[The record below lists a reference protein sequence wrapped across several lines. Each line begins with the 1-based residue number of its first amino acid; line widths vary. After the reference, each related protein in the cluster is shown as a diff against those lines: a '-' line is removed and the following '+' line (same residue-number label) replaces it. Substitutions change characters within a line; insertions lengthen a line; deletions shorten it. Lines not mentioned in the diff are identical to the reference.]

1 MGFVINN
8 STATITFPNG
18 TCNSPI
24 ALDFN
29 KNVMIENQGIALCT
43 TTSKDIIL
51 KPHEQSRLP
60 STINSGI
67 AYKAIAPGVTNAT
80 ISFNYG
86 VETASGKSPISD
98 NISRVYTFNINN
110 KPNAISSITHHHIK
124 GVKLLQIHTNPLTVP
139 LRGTFSMRA
148 LVFNNSSSTIIFPN
162 GTCNS
167 PIALDFNKNVVVNRT
182 SLCAEAP
189 QKVISLK
196 PNERSFIALGVP
208 YKAIAP
214 GVTNATISFNYG
226 VETASGKSPI
236 SDNIS
241 RVYTFNINNK
251 TTAAVHTNLASH
263 IRGIK
268 VLQLHTNP
276 STVAI
281 GNTFSIG
288 AFVFNNSSSTISFSN
303 GTCNHALRIN
313 FNKNV
318 LENRP
323 NLCTATAQK
332 TISLR
337 PAEHSFVV
345 SDVAYKAM
353 APGKTNSTVVF
364 NYGFQAANGKS
375 VTVDSTSRTYVF
387 NIHQYA
393 TRVATSNDTNH
404 YHIKGIK
411 VLHVHAAR
419 KVYVGSTISLRG
431 TVVNNSTVTISF
443 ANGTCASPLS
453 ITFNKGVVVEP
464 HATTTVCK
472 VQRALLK
479 PGEQSSI
486 LSPSLSGIAYR
497 AKAPGMINATIFFKY
512 EALTSTNKLP
522 VNDNVS
528 RTYSF
533 HIYPTTTTAP
543 IKTVTP

>member
-1 MGFVINN
+1 
-8 STATITFPNG
+8 
-18 TCNSPI
+18 
-24 ALDFN
+24 
-29 KNVMIENQGIALCT
+29 
-43 TTSKDIIL
+43 
-51 KPHEQSRLP
+51 
-60 STINSGI
+60 
-67 AYKAIAPGVTNAT
+67 
-80 ISFNYG
+80 
-86 VETASGKSPISD
+86 
-98 NISRVYTFNINN
+98 
-110 KPNAISSITHHHIK
+110 
-124 GVKLLQIHTNPLTVP
+124 
-139 LRGTFSMRA
+139 
-148 LVFNNSSSTIIFPN
+148 
-162 GTCNS
+162 
-167 PIALDFNKNVVVNRT
+167 
-182 SLCAEAP
+182 
-189 QKVISLK
+189 
-196 PNERSFIALGVP
+196 
-208 YKAIAP
+208 
-214 GVTNATISFNYG
+214 
-226 VETASGKSPI
+226 
-236 SDNIS
+236 
-241 RVYTFNINNK
+241 
-251 TTAAVHTNLASH
+251 
-263 IRGIK
+263 
-268 VLQLHTNP
+268 
-276 STVAI
+276 
-281 GNTFSIG
+281 
-288 AFVFNNSSSTISFSN
+288 
-303 GTCNHALRIN
+303 
-313 FNKNV
+313 
-318 LENRP
+318 
-323 NLCTATAQK
+323 LCTATAQK

-364 NYGFQAANGKS
+364 NYEFQAANGKS

-522 VNDNVS
+522 VNGNVS